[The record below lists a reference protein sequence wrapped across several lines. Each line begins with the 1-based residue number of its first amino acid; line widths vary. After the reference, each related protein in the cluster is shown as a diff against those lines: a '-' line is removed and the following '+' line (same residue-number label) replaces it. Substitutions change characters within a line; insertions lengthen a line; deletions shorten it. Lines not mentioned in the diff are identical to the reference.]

1 MSNQSSA
8 AQARARVSP
17 SKPAAAKP
25 RAAVTSPPVAGYEI
39 LPTAEERSS
48 IEGWAA
54 ACGTSPDALVADGFK
69 QFAAKVATKYAE
81 YRRRRAGFDAETV
94 ADIERSVAG

>member
-1 MSNQSSA
+1 MSNPSSA

-17 SKPAAAKP
+17 PKSSPPKARPAAVPAP
-25 RAAVTSPPVAGYEI
+25 AAPYEI

-54 ACGTSPDALVADGFK
+54 ASGVSPEALVAEGFK
-69 QFAAKVATKYAE
+69 HFASTVAAKFSE
-81 YRRRRAGFDAETV
+81 YRRRRASFDAETV
-94 ADIERSVAG
+94 ADIERSLAG

>member
-1 MSNQSSA
+1 MSNPSSA

-17 SKPAAAKP
+17 PKAVPAKA
-25 RAAVTSPPVAGYEI
+25 RAATITPPAPGYEI
-39 LPTAEERSS
+39 LPTQEERSS

-54 ACGTSPDALVADGFK
+54 ACGTTPDALVAEGFH
-69 QFAAKVATKYAE
+69 QFAAKVAAKFGE

-94 ADIERSVAG
+94 ADIERSLAG